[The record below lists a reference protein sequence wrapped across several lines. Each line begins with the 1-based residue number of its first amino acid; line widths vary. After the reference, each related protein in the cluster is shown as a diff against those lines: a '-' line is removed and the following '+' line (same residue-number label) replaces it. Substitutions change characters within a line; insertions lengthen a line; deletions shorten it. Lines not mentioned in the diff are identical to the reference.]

1 MKKGMKPAIV
11 CPICGKSEV
20 TSLGKLTAIPGLF
33 ILSDP
38 GNLFKCQYC
47 IFYFR
52 HPYTQPSEL
61 IEKYQEGAA
70 KTWSQGHLKR
80 GDHKLIVEALS
91 QLVPKGSVLDIGCS
105 SGGLLAMLPEKYQ
118 KYGIEPSTRA
128 SEVAA
133 QHGVTIIGKIID
145 DCKSNLLFDAILM
158 VDLIEHIVSPGEF
171 LKKATS
177 LLKPTGILIISTGN
191 IHSWLWR
198 IMRLDYWYY
207 FPEHVSFFNKRWFNW
222 FAENNNLH
230 IFKTQTFSHYVGSI
244 GQTIRQLID
253 CTVYLMLKWSKK
265 LPLLNKAL
273 CKVYPFSR
281 ASRWPSSPAAHFI
294 ADHILVVMQ
303 KNPSEIARR

>member
-1 MKKGMKPAIV
+1 MKKSIKPTMI
-11 CPICGKSEV
+11 CPACRKSEAIC
-20 TSLGKLTAIPGLF
+20 LGKLTAIPGLF
-33 ILSDP
+33 TLSDS
-38 GNLFKCQYC
+38 GNLFKCQHC

-52 HPYTQPSEL
+52 RPYTQPSEL

-70 KTWSQGHLKR
+70 ETWSQGRLKR
-80 GDHKLIVEALS
+80 GDQKLVVEALS
-91 QLVPKGSVLDIGCS
+91 QLVPKGAVLDIGCS
-105 SGGLLAMLPEKYQ
+105 SGGLLAMLPDKYQ

-133 QHGVTIIGKIID
+133 QHEVTIIGKIID

-158 VDLIEHIVSPGEF
+158 VDLIEHIVSPADF

-191 IHSWLWR
+191 IQSWLWR

-207 FPEHVSFFNKRWFNW
+207 FPEHVSFYNKRWFNW

-230 IFKTQTFSHYVGSI
+230 ILKTQPFSHYVGSL
-244 GQTIRQLID
+244 GQTIRQIID
-253 CTVYLMLKWSKK
+253 CTVYLMLKWSTK
-265 LPLLNKAL
+265 LSLLNKVL

-281 ASRWPSSPAAHFI
+281 ASSWPYSPAAHFI

-303 KNPSEIARR
+303 KNPS

>member
-1 MKKGMKPAIV
+1 MNKGINPAVI
-11 CPICGKSEV
+11 CPVCGKSDALY
-20 TSLGKLTAIPGLF
+20 LGKLTAIPGLF
-33 ILSDP
+33 TLSDS

-52 HPYTQPSEL
+52 HPYKQPSEL

-70 KTWSQGHLKR
+70 ETWSQGHLKR
-80 GDHKLIVEALS
+80 GDQKLVVEALS
-91 QLVPKGSVLDIGCS
+91 QLVPKGAVLDIGCS
-105 SGGLLAMLPEKYQ
+105 SGGLLALLPEKYQ
-118 KYGIEPSTRA
+118 KYGIEPSSRA
-128 SEVAA
+128 SKVAA

-158 VDLIEHIVSPGEF
+158 VDLIEHIVSPVDF
-171 LKKATS
+171 LKKAAS
-177 LLKPTGILIISTGN
+177 LLKPTGILMISTGN

-207 FPEHVSFFNKRWFNW
+207 VPEHVSFFNKRWFKW

-230 IFKTQTFSHYVGSI
+230 IVKTQTFSHYVGTI
-244 GQTIRQLID
+244 DQTIRQVID

-303 KNPSEIARR
+303 KDPS

>member
-1 MKKGMKPAIV
+1 MICPA
-11 CPICGKSEV
+11 CRRSEAIC
-20 TSLGKLTAIPGLF
+20 LGKLIAIPGLF
-33 ILSDP
+33 TLSDS

-52 HPYTQPSEL
+52 HPYTQTSEL
-61 IEKYQEGAA
+61 IEIYKEVAA
-70 KTWSQGHLKR
+70 ETWSQGHLKR
-80 GDHKLIVEALS
+80 GDQKLVVEVLS
-91 QLVPKGSVLDIGCS
+91 HLVLKGAVLDIGCS
-105 SGGLLAMLPEKYQ
+105 SGGLLAMLPDKYQ

-158 VDLIEHIVSPGEF
+158 VDFIEHIVSPVDL

-191 IHSWLWR
+191 IHSWLWS

-207 FPEHVSFFNKRWFNW
+207 FPEHVSFFNKRWFKW
-222 FAENNNLH
+222 FAENNNLR
-230 IFKTQTFSHYVGSI
+230 IIKTQTFSHYVGSI
-244 GQTIRQLID
+244 GQTIRQIID
-253 CTVYLMLKWSKK
+253 CTVYLMLKWSKE

-273 CKVYPFSR
+273 CTVYPFSR
-281 ASRWPSSPAAHFI
+281 ASHWPSSPAAHFI

-303 KNPSEIARR
+303 KNPS